1 MTTQNTNTAIDFSSI
16 NYTSIGRREK
26 GSDLVQFFAEK
37 VLHQNPESIEV
48 VPIQGV
54 HKVVFSKVHDQVQVH
69 RIKINGLNV
78 AVAPVD
84 EAELKTMEEIIPEAY
99 RVAPEE
105 VVEDAVIETATNI
118 EEVALDPQ
126 VEPVASIVT
135 QPVFQI
141 EAQENSEVVE
151 TAPPAGTKKTKTST
165 KPADRTVF
173 DEEGNVLRQAPI
185 GTIDRHY
192 VWQLEVLA
200 NEFVQ
205 MDPNHGFGI
214 CLRPAMWHDKPVS
227 IMMTV
232 YTMGPEK
239 TKAASPKKTKINL
252 LGNPE
257 KLEEWLTHVQAVY
270 DECASRL
277 VKEPI
282 VHESGFQFDRE
293 AFIRGELVIVS
304 SEKTELTSD
313 LIDTLKRIQRSIN
326 QQ

>member
-1 MTTQNTNTAIDFSSI
+1 MTTSNTNTAIDLSSV
-16 NYTSIGRREK
+16 NYTTIGRREK

-37 VLHQNPESIEV
+37 VLHHNPESIEV

-54 HKVVFSKVHDQVQVH
+54 HKVVFSKVQDQVQVH
-69 RIKINGLNV
+69 RIKVNGLNV

-84 EAELKTMEEIIPEAY
+84 EAELKTLGEIIPEAY
-99 RVAPEE
+99 RV
-105 VVEDAVIETATNI
+105 
-118 EEVALDPQ
+118 
-126 VEPVASIVT
+126 VEP
-135 QPVFQI
+135 P
-141 EAQENSEVVE
+141 
-151 TAPPAGTKKTKTST
+151 APTTKTKKST

-173 DEEGNVLRQAPI
+173 DTEGNVLRQAPI
-185 GTIDRHY
+185 GNIDRNY

-239 TKAASPKKTKINL
+239 IKAASPKKTKINL

-257 KLEEWLTHVQAVY
+257 KLEEWLAHVQSVY

-282 VHESGFQFDRE
+282 IHESGFQFDRE

-304 SEKTELTSD
+304 SEKTELTGE
-313 LIDTLKRIQRSIN
+313 LIDTLKRIQRNIN
-326 QQ
+326 KQ